1 MAFALQ
7 KPSTMIP
14 FLFLL
19 LTQVQKPLPDVEEL
33 IRATEAQLVLQIDQH
48 DILRGYTYHR
58 RRIHEEL
65 TSDGKIRHSE
75 VTDEEVEG
83 VPPAQRHHGQVFTSR
98 SRPDNTE
105 IIADMSRVWDFL
117 ILKRENINGR
127 AAIAVA
133 FAPKKHSRPQTD
145 AGKRLFKNSKGVV
158 WIDEADHQIAR
169 LHAVLMDDVTVA
181 WGIVGKADKG
191 SAIFRE
197 WKKVDEA
204 WLPSKSRIHVR
215 ARAFVIGLNFE
226 EVEEYSD
233 YRKVY
238 AVTNPNLDSPR

>member
-1 MAFALQ
+1 
-7 KPSTMIP
+7 MIP
-14 FLFLL
+14 LLVLL
-19 LTQVQKPLPDVEEL
+19 LAQVQKPLPDVEEL
-33 IRATEAQLVLQIDQH
+33 VRVTKAQLVLQIDQH
-48 DILRGYTYHR
+48 DILKDYTYHR
-58 RRIHEEL
+58 RRIREQL
-65 TSDGKIRHSE
+65 TSDGKIKHSE

-83 VPPAQRHHGQVFTSR
+83 VPPVQKNHGPVFASR
-98 SRPDNTE
+98 SGRDNTD

-117 ILKRENINGR
+117 VLRRENINGR

-145 AGKRLFKNSKGVV
+145 AGKWLFKNSKGVV

-181 WGIVGKADKG
+181 WGIVGKARKG

-197 WKKVDEA
+197 WKKVDDV

-226 EVEEYSD
+226 EVEARSPSQPWK
-233 YRKVY
+233 RLSAPAF
-238 AVTNPNLDSPR
+238 AVSV